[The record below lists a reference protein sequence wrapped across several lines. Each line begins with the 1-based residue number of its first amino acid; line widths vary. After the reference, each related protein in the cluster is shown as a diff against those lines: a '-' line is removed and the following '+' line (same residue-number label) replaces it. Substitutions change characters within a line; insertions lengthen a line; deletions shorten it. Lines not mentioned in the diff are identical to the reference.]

1 MSKKR
6 SKSKCKMR
14 SSKTCT
20 ASITFEYNDNHK
32 AAVVAKILEMDNRI
46 APKKLKIETVNRG
59 KMVITRA
66 EHERLNTLFATV
78 DDLIFTE
85 RLISS
90 LIGIEVEVQK

>member
-1 MSKKR
+1 MN
-6 SKSKCKMR
+6 
-14 SSKTCT
+14 T
-20 ASITFEYNDNHK
+20 ASITFEYSDNHK
-32 AAVVAKILEMDNRI
+32 AAVVAKMLEVDNKI

-66 EHERLNTLFATV
+66 EHKRLGTLFATV

-90 LIGIEVEVQK
+90 LIEVKVQ